1 MQAGY
6 NVRTVMYFGNYHFFF
21 FFCCLQNANPW
32 YPTVQSVSTL
42 YVVENVRVTF
52 MLSSTNPEWFAFG
65 VAQTTSLLTTQAT
78 LENTA
83 RNRL

>member
-1 MQAGY
+1 MQAGF
-6 NVRTVMYFGNYHFFF
+6 NVRAVMYLGNYD